1 MLLRRRTQLHSLVRL
16 SFRKILQLNYNFHN
30 VWGAFHT
37 VLLIIRCLDQ
47 RRREFSNELHVVESG
62 VQNVRSSLQDD
73 YVTSGSFFHGH
84 VVIHVGNFFEYIFF
98 K

>member
-16 SFRKILQLNYNFHN
+16 SFRKILQLNYNFHK

-47 RRREFSNELHVVESG
+47 RWREFFNELHVVEGG

>member
-1 MLLRRRTQLHSLVRL
+1 MLLRRRTQLHSPTRL
-16 SFRKILQLNYNFHN
+16 SSRKILQLNHNFHE
-30 VWGAFHT
+30 VWAAFHA

-47 RRREFSNELHVVESG
+47 RRREFSNELHVVEGG

-73 YVTSGSFFHGH
+73 YVMSGSFFHGH
-84 VVIHVGNFFEYIFF
+84 MVIHVGYMFQYIFF